1 MTALHDYNTAA
12 DFVDRN
18 VAADRDPAQDIAAL
32 SVFFNPK
39 SVAVV
44 GASSDPKK
52 PGNTALRHMISMG
65 YKGKLYPVNPR
76 EKGILG
82 LPCYK
87 SVGDIPEPVELCI
100 LMLAAELTVPVAREL
115 VERKGRFNDVK
126 GAICMSAGFGEID
139 APEAKRRQQDLI
151 DVLRSA
157 SIRLIGPNCVG
168 VMDTVSGFNTNFD
181 IGSYP
186 HGGISVLTQSGAFGN
201 SFLFASGTSGRV
213 GLNKYISMGNMAD
226 VQMAEL
232 LSFLKDDASTRVIG
246 IYLEGLKDPRRFF
259 LAASEAAAVK
269 PVVVLKS
276 GRSELG
282 TTAALSHTGA
292 IAGAE
297 AIYEGAFRQFGL
309 MRVRSVAEF
318 YDTLRAFSMQPVPQG
333 NRVAVLTHMGG
344 PGTMC
349 IDEISE
355 LPGLEMASFTEETR
369 AALKAILSPAANI
382 GHPPGYIDLTAAH
395 FEHLHNEV
403 LQILFRDPNVD
414 LVIQILAPSAFL
426 DQPLLAKEVA
436 AAFQAQGA
444 NPKPLLNVITFGD
457 FADELRRGLEGAHL
471 PTFDYPD
478 TVARAAANLVNYG
491 AIRSAAARANG
502 KTQAAAAP
510 GPAAQWMA
518 AAIKEGRVS
527 LLEPEA
533 YAVCQQYDIAV
544 PPFQMVDSPQAALA
558 AAKEIGYPVVIKVV
572 SAQILHKSDIGGV
585 LLGIGSDAALEKA
598 YALLVDNVRK
608 AAPAIERPRVLVQ
621 KMMPAA
627 TELVLGAIRDRL
639 FGPVVMFGLGGIYV
653 EVLKRVGF
661 RLAPFGLEEARALIR
676 DTLPAKIVAGARGR
690 QGLNVDAI
698 AAMLVSLGRLLE
710 QHPQIEE
717 VDLNPCLALD
727 DRCLAVD
734 ARIILARPIET
745 AL

>member
-1 MTALHDYNTAA
+1 MSRAANAAVEFSDKNSEQTAQA
-12 DFVDRN
+12 
-18 VAADRDPAQDIAAL
+18 ISAL
-32 SVFFNPK
+32 GVFFNPK

-87 SVGDIPEPVELCI
+87 SVSEVPEPVDLCI
-100 LMLAAELTVPVAREL
+100 LMVAAELTVPVAKEMA
-115 VERKGRFNDVK
+115 ERKRRFNDIK

-139 APEAKRRQQDLI
+139 APEAKQRQKDLI
-151 DVLRSA
+151 DILRSA

-186 HGGISVLTQSGAFGN
+186 KGGISVLTQSGAFGN

-213 GLNKYISMGNMAD
+213 GLNKYVSMGNMAD

-232 LSFLKDDASTRVIG
+232 LSFLKEDATTRVIG
-246 IYLEGLKDPRRFF
+246 IYLEGLKEPRRFF
-259 LAASEAAAVK
+259 QAACEAAAVK

-318 YDTLRAFSMQPVPQG
+318 YDTLRAFSMQPVPKG

-355 LPGLEMASFTEETR
+355 LPGIKMASFSEETS
-369 AALKAILSPAANI
+369 AALKAILSPAANV

-395 FEHLHNEV
+395 FERLHHQV
-403 LQILFRDPNVD
+403 LQILFKDPNVD
-414 LVIQILAPSAFL
+414 SVLQILAPSAFL

-457 FADELRRGLEGAHL
+457 FADALRRGLESASL

-478 TVARAAANLVNYG
+478 TVARVAANLANYATTRTSASKSNG
-491 AIRSAAARANG
+491 KSKASKTDGAAAQLIASTL
-502 KTQAAAAP
+502 KA
-510 GPAAQWMA
+510 
-518 AAIKEGRVS
+518 GRTS

-533 YAVCQQYDIAV
+533 YAVCKQCGIQV
-544 PPFQMVDSPQAALA
+544 PPFKMADTREAALT

-585 LLGIGSDAALEKA
+585 MLGIGSGAALEKS
-598 YALLVDNVRK
+598 YAQLVDNVRK
-608 AAPAIERPRVLVQ
+608 AAPSIAQPTVLVQ
-621 KMMPAA
+621 KMMSGG
-627 TELVLGAIRDRL
+627 TELVLGAIRDKL

-661 RLAPFGLEEARALIR
+661 RLAPLDLEEAHALIR
-676 DTLPAKIVAGARGR
+676 DTLPANLIAGVRGR
-690 QGLNVDAI
+690 KK
-698 AAMLVSLGRLLE
+698 
-710 QHPQIEE
+710 
-717 VDLNPCLALD
+717 LD
-727 DRCLAVD
+727 V
-734 ARIILARPIET
+734 
-745 AL
+745 

>member
-1 MTALHDYNTAA
+1 MALRDFNAAVDLAGKEMEQTA
-12 DFVDRN
+12 
-18 VAADRDPAQDIAAL
+18 RDISAL

-87 SVGDIPEPVELCI
+87 SVSDIPEPVDMCI
-100 LMLAAELTVPVAREL
+100 LMVAAELTVPVAKEMA
-115 VERKGRFNDVK
+115 ERKKRFNDVK

-139 APEAKRRQQDLI
+139 APEAKQRQKDLI
-151 DVLRSA
+151 DTLRSA

-186 HGGISVLTQSGAFGN
+186 RGGISVLTQSGAFGN

-213 GLNKYISMGNMAD
+213 GLNKYVSMGNMAD
-226 VQMAEL
+226 VQMSEL
-232 LSFLKDDASTRVIG
+232 LRYLKDDVTTRVIG
-246 IYLEGLKDPRRFF
+246 IYLEGLKDPRAFF
-259 LAASEAAAVK
+259 QAASEAAAVK

-297 AIYEGAFRQFGL
+297 AIYEGAFQQFGL
-309 MRVRSVAEF
+309 MRVHSVAEF
-318 YDTLRAFSMQPVPQG
+318 YDTLRAFSMQPVPKG

-355 LPGLEMASFTEETR
+355 LPSIKMASFTEETNE
-369 AALKAILSPAANI
+369 ALKAILSPAANI

-395 FEHLHNEV
+395 FERLHHQV
-403 LQILFRDPNVD
+403 LQILFKDPNVD
-414 LVIQILAPSAFL
+414 SVIQILAPSAFL

-436 AAFQAQGA
+436 AAFRSQGA
-444 NPKPLLNVITFGD
+444 TPKPLLNVITFGD
-457 FADELRRGLEGAHL
+457 FADELRRGLEGASL

-478 TVARAAANLVNYG
+478 TVARVAANLSNYAVIHGSAAQADEKIVAG
-491 AIRSAAARANG
+491 APEGSSAQLIAAAARA
-502 KTQAAAAP
+502 
-510 GPAAQWMA
+510 
-518 AAIKEGRVS
+518 GRYT
-527 LLEPEA
+527 LLEPEG
-533 YAVCQQYDIAV
+533 YAVCKQYGIRV
-544 PPFQMVDSPQAALA
+544 PPFKMVDSLEGALA
-558 AAKEIGYPVVIKVV
+558 AAREIGYPVVIKVV
-572 SAQILHKSDIGGV
+572 SEKILHKSDIGGV
-585 LLGIGSDAALEKA
+585 MLSIVSDSGLEISFA
-598 YALLVDNVRK
+598 RLVDNVRK
-608 AAPAIERPRVLVQ
+608 AAPGISKPNVLVQ

-627 TELVLGAIRDRL
+627 TELVLGAVRDKL

-661 RLAPFGLEEARALIR
+661 RLAPFGLDEARTLIR
-676 DTLPAKIVAGARGR
+676 ETLPPKIIAGARGR
-690 QGLNVDAI
+690 KKLDVDAI
-698 AAMLVSLGRLLE
+698 AAMLVSLGRMLE
-710 QHPQIEE
+710 EHPQIDE

-727 DRCLAVD
+727 DGCLAVD
-734 ARIILARPIET
+734 ARIILAKPN
-745 AL
+745 

>member
-1 MTALHDYNTAA
+1 MMALRDYNAA
-12 DFVDRN
+12 VDL
-18 VAADRDPAQDIAAL
+18 AAKEPEQTAQDISAL

-44 GASSDPKK
+44 GASSDAKK

-82 LPCYK
+82 LPCYRNV
-87 SVGDIPEPVELCI
+87 SDIPEPVELCI
-100 LMLAAELTVPVAREL
+100 LMVAAELTVPVAKEMA
-115 VERKGRFNDVK
+115 ERKKRFNDIK

-139 APEAKRRQQDLI
+139 SPEAKQRQKDLI
-151 DVLRSA
+151 DILQSA

-186 HGGISVLTQSGAFGN
+186 RGGISVLTQSGAFGN

-213 GLNKYISMGNMAD
+213 GLNKYVSMGNMAD

-232 LSFLKDDASTRVIG
+232 LAFLKDDVTTRVIG
-246 IYLEGLKDPRRFF
+246 IYLEGLSEPRGFF
-259 LAASEAAAVK
+259 QAACEAAAVK

-282 TTAALSHTGA
+282 STAALSHTGA

-318 YDTLRAFSMQPVPQG
+318 YDTLRAFSMQPVPKG

-355 LPGLEMASFTEETR
+355 LPGITMASFTNETH

-395 FEHLHNEV
+395 FERLHHQV
-403 LQILFRDPNVD
+403 LQLLFKDPNVD
-414 LVIQILAPSAFL
+414 QVIQILAPSAFL
-426 DQPLLAKEVA
+426 DQPLLAKEVS
-436 AAFQAQGA
+436 AAFQSQGST
-444 NPKPLLNVITFGD
+444 PKPLLNVITFGD

-478 TVARAAANLVNYG
+478 TVARVAANLANYG
-491 AIRSAAARANG
+491 AIRASAAQADG
-502 KTQAAAAP
+502 KTHIAAAK
-510 GPAAQWMA
+510 GPAAQLIA
-518 AAIKEGRVS
+518 ATAKAGRVS

-533 YAVCQQYDIAV
+533 YAVCKQYDIPV
-544 PPFQMVDSPQAALA
+544 PPFKMVDSLPGALA

-585 LLGIGSDAALEKA
+585 VLGIGSDGALEKS
-598 YALLVDNVRK
+598 YAQLIDNVCK
-608 AAPAIERPRVLVQ
+608 AAPGIGTPSVLVQ

-653 EVLKRVGF
+653 EALKRVGF
-661 RLAPFGLEEARALIR
+661 RLAPFGIDEARALIH
-676 DTLPAKIVAGARGR
+676 DTLPPKIVAGARGR
-690 QGLNVDAI
+690 QKLNVDAI
-698 AAMLVSLGRLLE
+698 AAKLVSLGRMLE
-710 QHPQIEE
+710 EHPQIAE
-717 VDLNPCLALD
+717 VDVNPCLALD
-727 DRCLAVD
+727 DGCLAVD
-734 ARIILARPIET
+734 ARIILAK
-745 AL
+745 AN

>member
-1 MTALHDYNTAA
+1 MMALRDYNAA
-12 DFVDRN
+12 VDL
-18 VAADRDPAQDIAAL
+18 AAKEPEQTAQDISAL

-82 LPCYK
+82 LPCYRNV
-87 SVGDIPEPVELCI
+87 SDIPEPVELCI
-100 LMLAAELTVPVAREL
+100 LMVAAELTVPVAKEMA
-115 VERKGRFNDVK
+115 ERKKRFNDIK

-139 APEAKRRQQDLI
+139 SPEAKQRQKDLI
-151 DVLRSA
+151 DILQSA

-186 HGGISVLTQSGAFGN
+186 RGGISVLTQSGAFGN

-213 GLNKYISMGNMAD
+213 GLNKYVSMGNMAD

-232 LSFLKDDASTRVIG
+232 LAFLKDDVTTRVIG
-246 IYLEGLKDPRRFF
+246 IYLEGLSEPRGFF
-259 LAASEAAAVK
+259 QAACEAAAVK

-282 TTAALSHTGA
+282 STAALSHTGA

-318 YDTLRAFSMQPVPQG
+318 YDTLRAFSMQPVPKG

-355 LPGLEMASFTEETR
+355 SPGITMASFTNETH

-395 FEHLHNEV
+395 FERLHHQV
-403 LQILFRDPNVD
+403 LQLLFKDPNVD
-414 LVIQILAPSAFL
+414 QVIQILAPSAFL
-426 DQPLLAKEVA
+426 DQPLLAKEVS
-436 AAFQAQGA
+436 AAFQSQGST
-444 NPKPLLNVITFGD
+444 PKPLLNVITFGD

-478 TVARAAANLVNYG
+478 TFAR
-491 AIRSAAARANG
+491 
-502 KTQAAAAP
+502 
-510 GPAAQWMA
+510 
-518 AAIKEGRVS
+518 
-527 LLEPEA
+527 
-533 YAVCQQYDIAV
+533 
-544 PPFQMVDSPQAALA
+544 
-558 AAKEIGYPVVIKVV
+558 
-572 SAQILHKSDIGGV
+572 
-585 LLGIGSDAALEKA
+585 
-598 YALLVDNVRK
+598 
-608 AAPAIERPRVLVQ
+608 RPR
-621 KMMPAA
+621 KP
-627 TELVLGAIRDRL
+627 TERL
-639 FGPVVMFGLGGIYV
+639 
-653 EVLKRVGF
+653 
-661 RLAPFGLEEARALIR
+661 
-676 DTLPAKIVAGARGR
+676 TLPPPKGR
-690 QGLNVDAI
+690 RRN
-698 AAMLVSLGRLLE
+698 
-710 QHPQIEE
+710 
-717 VDLNPCLALD
+717 
-727 DRCLAVD
+727 
-734 ARIILARPIET
+734 
-745 AL
+745 